1 MSSNEIYVSLDI
13 GTSSVKVIIGEM
25 VNDSLNIIGVG
36 NVKSDG
42 LKKGSIVDID
52 ETVQSIQ
59 RAVEQAERMIGME
72 IKNVVVG
79 ISGNHVLLEPC
90 HGVVAVSSENKE
102 ITEHDVQRVRE
113 AAELVT
119 IPSDREIIDV
129 LPIHYKVDELD
140 EISDPRGMIGVRLEM
155 RGILITGLRTIL
167 HNSLRCV
174 EKAGLEITD
183 IALQPL
189 AAGSLVLSKDEKEL
203 GVALVDI
210 GGGSTTLS
218 IFEQGY
224 LRYASVIPIG
234 GETITKD
241 LSIVLRTTTEDA
253 EKIKIKHGH
262 AFYDDASEDEVFNI
276 PIIGSDQQ
284 QPCNQLMISE
294 IIEARMTEIFDL
306 IQEDLNRLGYQ
317 DVPGGFVLTGGVVKM
332 PGVLELAQY
341 VFQNRVRT
349 AEPNY
354 IGVREPQYTT
364 AVGLIKFAC
373 KKARMQKNTSKTPV
387 AAGGA
392 VYEKNEARP
401 QKQQPQPPKER
412 TEKKQAEKG
421 ESKFKKILGYFFE

>member
-1 MSSNEIYVSLDI
+1 MNSNEMYVSLDI

-25 VNDSLNIIGVG
+25 VNDTLNIIGVG
-36 NVKSDG
+36 NVKSTG

-59 RAVEQAERMIGME
+59 KAVEQAERMIGMK
-72 IKNVVVG
+72 IKKVIVG
-79 ISGNHVLLEPC
+79 ISGNHVGLQPC

-102 ITEHDVQRVRE
+102 ITQNDVIRVRE
-113 AAELVT
+113 AAELIT

-129 LPIHYKVDELD
+129 VPIHYKVDELD
-140 EISDPRGMIGVRLEM
+140 EINDPRGMIGVRLEM
-155 RGILITGLRTIL
+155 HGILITGLRTIL

-183 IALQPL
+183 IALQPM
-189 AAGSLVLSKDEKEL
+189 AAGALVLSKDEKDL

-210 GGGSTTLS
+210 GGGSTTLA

-224 LRYASVIPIG
+224 LKYTTVIPIG

-241 LSIVLRTTTEDA
+241 LSIVLRATMENA
-253 EKIKIKHGH
+253 EKIKLKHGH
-262 AFYDDASEDEVFNI
+262 AFYDDASEEEVFQI

-284 QPCNQLMISE
+284 QPCNQLMLAE
-294 IIEARMTEIFDL
+294 IIEARMTEIFEL
-306 IQEDLNRLGYQ
+306 IQDELSRLGFS

-332 PGVLELAQY
+332 PGVLELAQA

-364 AVGLIKFAC
+364 AVGLIKQAC
-373 KKARMQKNTSKTPV
+373 KKERMKKNNASQTPV
-387 AAGGA
+387 VSGSIQDS
-392 VYEKNEARP
+392 YESRKP
-401 QKQQPQPPKER
+401 KQTQKPKEAA
-412 TEKKQAEKG
+412 TKNQG
-421 ESKFKKILGYFFE
+421 ESKFKKIIGYFFE

>member
-1 MSSNEIYVSLDI
+1 MNSNELYVSLDI
-13 GTSSVKVIIGEM
+13 GTSSIKVIIGEM
-25 VNDSLNIIGVG
+25 VNDTLNIIGVG
-36 NVKSDG
+36 NIKSEG

-59 RAVEQAERMIGME
+59 RAAEQAERMIGME
-72 IKNVVVG
+72 IKQVVVG
-79 ISGNHVLLEPC
+79 ISGNHVMLQPC

-102 ITEHDVQRVRE
+102 ITEHDVLRVRE
-113 AAELVT
+113 AAELIT

-129 LPIHYKVDELD
+129 IPVHYKVDELD

-155 RGILITGLRTIL
+155 RGILITGMRTIL

-174 EKAGLEITD
+174 EKAGLEIKD

-203 GVALVDI
+203 GVVLIDM
-210 GGGSTTLS
+210 GGGTSTVAL
-218 IFEQGY
+218 FEQGY
-224 LRYASVIPIG
+224 LKYTSVIPIG

-241 LSIVLRTTTEDA
+241 LSIVLRTTMEEA

-262 AFYDDASEDEVFNI
+262 AFYDDASEEEVFTI

-284 QPCNQLMISE
+284 QKCNQLMLSD
-294 IIEARMTEIFDL
+294 IIEARMTEIFELVQDDL
-306 IQEDLNRLGYQ
+306 KRMGYQ
-317 DVPGGFVLTGGVVKM
+317 DIPGGFVLTGGVVKM

-364 AVGLIKFAC
+364 AVGLIKHSFSKEKM
-373 KKARMQKNTSKTPV
+373 KKSNKRLPV
-387 AAGGA
+387 NAGTA
-392 VYEKNEARP
+392 YENNESRS
-401 QKQQPQPPKER
+401 QKQNAQTKER
-412 TEKKQAEKG
+412 SEKKHADKG

>member
-1 MSSNEIYVSLDI
+1 MNNSEIYVSLDI

-25 VNDSLNIIGVG
+25 VNDTLNIIGVG

-52 ETVQSIQ
+52 ETVHSIQ
-59 RAVEQAERMIGME
+59 RAVEQAERMIGMD
-72 IKNVVVG
+72 IKKVVVG
-79 ISGNHVLLEPC
+79 ISGNHIMLQPC
-90 HGVVAVSSENKE
+90 HGVVAVSSDNKE
-102 ITEHDVQRVRE
+102 ITEHDVIRVRE
-113 AAELVT
+113 AAELLT
-119 IPSDREIIDV
+119 IPADREIVDV
-129 LPIHYKVDELD
+129 LPIYYKVDELD

-155 RGILITGLRTIL
+155 RGILITALRSLL
-167 HNSLRCV
+167 HNTLRCV
-174 EKAGLEITD
+174 ERAGLEITD

-189 AAGSLVLSKDEKEL
+189 AAGSLVLSRDEKEL
-203 GVALVDI
+203 GVAMVDI
-210 GGGSTTLS
+210 GGGSTTLA
-218 IFEQGY
+218 IFEHGH
-224 LRYASVIPIG
+224 LKHTSVIPIG

-276 PIIGSDQQ
+276 PIIGSDQV

-294 IIEARMTEIFDL
+294 IVEARMTEIFDL
-306 IQEDLNRLGYQ
+306 VQDELSRLGYS

-332 PGVLELAQY
+332 PGVLELAGY

-364 AVGLIKFAC
+364 AVGLIKHAC
-373 KKARMQKNTSKTPV
+373 KKARMQAGGTSHSGAV
-387 AAGGA
+387 AAA
-392 VYEKNEARP
+392 AERNDLNIQKQP
-401 QKQQPQPPKER
+401 QKPKER
-412 TEKKQAEKG
+412 TEQKPVEKG
-421 ESKFKKILGYFFE
+421 DSKFKKILGYFFE

>member
-1 MSSNEIYVSLDI
+1 MNSNEIYVSLDI

-25 VNDSLNIIGVG
+25 VNDTLNIIGVG
-36 NVKSDG
+36 NIKSTG

-59 RAVEQAERMIGME
+59 KAVEQAERMIGME
-72 IKNVVVG
+72 IKEVIVG
-79 ISGNHVLLEPC
+79 ISGNHVVLQPC

-102 ITEHDVQRVRE
+102 ITQHDVNRVRE

-129 LPIHYKVDELD
+129 VPIYYKVDELD
-140 EISDPRGMIGVRLEM
+140 EINDPRGMIGVRLEM
-155 RGILITGLRTIL
+155 NGILITGLRTIL

-174 EKAGLEITD
+174 EKAGLEIVD
-183 IALQPL
+183 IALQPM
-189 AAGSLVLSKDEKEL
+189 AAGALVLSNDEKDL

-210 GGGSTTLS
+210 GGGSTTFS

-224 LRYASVIPIG
+224 LKYTTVIPIG

-241 LSIVLRTTTEDA
+241 LSIVLRTTMENA
-253 EKIKIKHGH
+253 EKIKLKHGH
-262 AFYDDASEDEVFNI
+262 AFYDDASEEEVFQI

-284 QPCNQLMISE
+284 QPCNQLMLAE
-294 IIEARMTEIFDL
+294 IIEARMTEIFEL
-306 IQEDLNRLGYQ
+306 ILDELNRLGFS

-332 PGVLELAQY
+332 PGVLDLAQY
-341 VFQNRVRT
+341 IFQNRVRT

-364 AVGLIKFAC
+364 AVGLIKQAC
-373 KKARMQKNTSKTPV
+373 KRERVHKQQTASQPPV
-387 AAGGA
+387 VSGPDQDTF
-392 VYEKNEARP
+392 ESHKPTQP
-401 QKQQPQPPKER
+401 QKQKEAPA
-412 TEKKQAEKG
+412 KKQG
-421 ESKFKKILGYFFE
+421 ESKFKKFLGYFFE